1 MEQLDKKFI
10 QFLTKQVN
18 NNKYNIYFIKYIGS
32 CHTRNI
38 RKFNTFFNQKKKKKE
53 LPRNTY
59 GIFESFKFI

>member
-18 NNKYNIYFIKYIGS
+18 NNKYNIYFFKYIGS
-32 CHTRNI
+32 CRTRNI

-59 GIFESFKFI
+59 GIFEPFKFI

>member
-18 NNKYNIYFIKYIGS
+18 NNKYNIYFIKYIGPS
-32 CHTRNI
+32 HTRNI

-59 GIFESFKFI
+59 GIFEPFKFI